1 MTVCECYEKIDAD
14 YDEVIGRLMSEQLI
28 LKYLKR
34 FCASGHVE
42 DLKSYIAE
50 QHYEDAFRTAHI
62 IKGICLNLALTRLYD
77 CSFALCEA
85 LRTNPQI
92 KEIPDLLEALL
103 VEVQRVTSCVSEIDE
118 Q

>member
-1 MTVCECYEKIDAD
+1 MTVCECYEKMGAD
-14 YDEVIGRLMSEQLI
+14 YEEVIGRLMSEQLI

-34 FCASGHVE
+34 FCESSHVE
-42 DLKSYIAE
+42 ELKTYISE
-50 QHYEDAFRTAHI
+50 KQYDDAFRTVHI

-77 CSFALCEA
+77 RSFALCEA
-85 LRTNPQI
+85 LRTKQQM

-103 VEVQRVTSCVSEIDE
+103 AEVRCVTSCVSEIDE